1 MAVALD
7 KAIDTPLLKALQ
19 GVTDSVARGME
30 KKLKSALTP
39 IQLLVA
45 TSQYLTFHPKAAKAT
60 FDDTGIP
67 QTFQGIVMLV
77 QKPTM
82 VAEAFKESLVHE
94 YHEIQEAAKSGDYR
108 RTGQLVGKAVFESA
122 EFLTSFGK
130 TDTLLTHTPAQL
142 KKLGNVSTATRKE
155 VAVIQE
161 IAEKHGLEIGIRTAD
176 PLTAAVRKIATQ
188 FHLPN
193 KPSSIKE
200 KTFFGLLYH
209 KETKQ
214 WIITDLDVSF
224 IKKNGQLVNNSEGLG
239 YLNEINAKLN
249 AMGLQSRSFTD
260 RIVLPAV
267 SREDLWHS
275 KTIWES
281 DLPDKRRFQRQEDI
295 QVERGASERNL
306 RKSRIWL
313 ASRMGKSPPRLE
325 RSVLGGSEGV
335 CILDRSIDIN

>member
-249 AMGLQSRSFTD
+249 AMGLQSPFLHGSHSTASSLKGGPLAFKD
-260 RIVLPAV
+260 YLGIGSPGQAAV
-267 SREDLWHS
+267 FNGKKISKLNAGQVSEIFENHAYGWPREWGNPHHV
-275 KTIWES
+275 WNEA
-281 DLPDKRRFQRQEDI
+281 F
-295 QVERGASERNL
+295 
-306 RKSRIWL
+306 
-313 ASRMGKSPPRLE
+313 LE
-325 RSVLGGSEGV
+325 AVKEFV
-335 CILDRSIDIN
+335 F